1 MTELE
6 WLDTIH
12 FTTYDVSEILIFIT
26 AGRKEENIMRRA
38 KIVATIGP
46 ASDSEQMLEAIIKA
60 GMNIA
65 RLNFSHGTHEQHQS
79 RIAAIRAVAKRLEMP
94 VGILQDLQGPKIRVG
109 KLTVPLHLSVG
120 EQVCLY
126 ATQDEAPQTEHQLLP
141 VDFRELFDSVQPGD
155 RLLLDDG
162 RLALEV
168 VSAQGRVVH
177 AKVLVGGTLS
187 SHKGINLPGIKL
199 RIAGFTEKDKADLA
213 FGILQGVDAVAISFV
228 RSAEDVKTVR
238 AAMEEFSIG
247 KRLPLLIAKL
257 EKPEAMNELEAILDV
272 VDGVMVARGDL
283 GVELPPERVPSLQ
296 KHIIHSANARAKLVI
311 TATQMLESMIQHPLP
326 TRAEASD
333 VANAIFDGTDAVM
346 LSAETASGDY
356 PSEAVAM
363 MSRIVK
369 EAEANFKEWGSR
381 QDRRSGLGESD
392 AASMARAA
400 NVLAEDPEVRAV
412 SVFTMQGRS
421 AWLMS
426 KARPS
431 KRILAFTPDSETFN
445 QLAFLWGVSPH
456 LTKFA
461 NTMEDM
467 IADVDAALL
476 QSGIQAGQQVV
487 LLCGYPVGAQ
497 RPPNMALLHT
507 VGSDANIHLA
517 RKLAEGNVKK

>member
-1 MTELE
+1 
-6 WLDTIH
+6 
-12 FTTYDVSEILIFIT
+12 
-26 AGRKEENIMRRA
+26 MRRA

-46 ASDSEQMLEAIIKA
+46 ASESEQALESLIKA
-60 GMNIA
+60 GMNVA
-65 RLNFSHGTHEQHQS
+65 RLNFSHGTQQEHEAKVA
-79 RIAAIRAVAKRLEMP
+79 RIRAVSKKLGLS

-109 KLTVPLHLSVG
+109 KLLTPLQLSIG

-126 ATQDEAPQTEHQLLP
+126 ATQDEPPKTDNQLIP
-141 VDFRELFDSVQPGD
+141 VDFRELFDSVQKGD

-168 VSAQGRVVH
+168 LVSEGRMVQ

-187 SHKGINLPGIKL
+187 SHKGINLPGVKL

-213 FGILQGVDAVAISFV
+213 FGISQGVDAVAISFV
-228 RSAEDVKTVR
+228 RSAEDVRIVR
-238 AAMEEFSIG
+238 AAIREFAAGTG
-247 KRLPLLIAKL
+247 KLAPLLIAKL

-311 TATQMLESMIQHPLP
+311 TATQMLESMIQNPLP

-369 EAEANFKEWGSR
+369 EAEAHFVEWGSR
-381 QDRRSGLGESD
+381 QDAREGLGESD
-392 AASMARAA
+392 PASMARAA
-400 NVLAEDPEVRAV
+400 NVLTRDPEVRAV
-412 SVFTMQGRS
+412 AVFTMQGRS

-426 KARPS
+426 KARPA
-431 KRILAFTPDSETFN
+431 KRILAFTPEQDTFR
-445 QLAFLWGVSPH
+445 QLSFLWGVQPY
-456 LTKFA
+456 LTNFA
-461 NTMEDM
+461 NTMDDM
-467 IADVDAALL
+467 LADVDAALL
-476 QSGIQAGQQVV
+476 AQSGIQSGQQVV
-487 LLCGYPVGAQ
+487 LICGYPVGAQ
-497 RPPNMALLHT
+497 CPPNMALLHT
-507 VGSDANIHLA
+507 VGGASPKEN
-517 RKLAEGNVKK
+517 